1 MPTKPHSR
9 TTDQEDDVVVSE
21 ERSDPRTV
29 ERIWN
34 QIEPMLGVPGVLLTQ
49 FVALMSVFI
58 NETGGSFSKGAERV
72 GSPGHAG
79 LSYAFDSFQITDR
92 TGRTFTKA
100 SYNQA
105 PKNRTAF
112 ALFHDPVYLTSHGTL
127 QPTAQT
133 TRDLSAWKG
142 TTWPSGVPTVLDQGQ
157 TGFLQEADF
166 FKFRGRGFIQTTWR
180 PAYEAIIAVIKAYGG
195 TQAVAVD
202 YKARWISMTTG
213 DAATTSSNADW
224 DHLFQDS
231 DMVIPMVAIRTH
243 NQAGGNYLTL
253 SDQPAGMKGTGPG
266 SFANVGTRI
275 SGDGAYGA
283 TLRSQGASAQGG
295 GRSRRRALWRRD
307 LVALR
312 LGRLLDRGDRDL
324 RCGG

>member
-1 MPTKPHSR
+1 MKIPAPGADRSSAGSSQVVGRHTR
-9 TTDQEDDVVVSE
+9 TRD
-21 ERSDPRTV
+21 
-29 ERIWN
+29 
-34 QIEPMLGVPGVLLTQ
+34 LGAFTWCWGIRV
-49 FVALMSVFI
+49 
-58 NETGGSFSKGAERV
+58 TGGSFSKGAERV

-157 TGFLQEADF
+157 TGVLQEADF

-283 TLRSQGASAQGG
+283 TLRSRVLELLGALERSSSIPRVQPGG
-295 GRSRRRALWRRD
+295 GTTNL
-307 LVALR
+307 
-312 LGRLLDRGDRDL
+312 
-324 RCGG
+324 